1 MWVLKGETLYAPQ
14 NYCHKN
20 INFAFGFFGICGHHI
35 LDYLCLFEVYYISF
49 RLELVYLK
57 KYSNKHL
64 QTWPDEI
71 YLCQNKHITKYEK
84 LQIHFKT
91 KVMGGIL

>member
-1 MWVLKGETLYAPQ
+1 MDFLNACNARKKRPVHESKEACSCGCLRVKTLYAPQ

-64 QTWPDEI
+64 QT
-71 YLCQNKHITKYEK
+71 
-84 LQIHFKT
+84 
-91 KVMGGIL
+91 